1 MPNKFAQKV
10 AASKAAKAASSGK
23 SPRPKVDISDFL
35 DGGNIVESA
44 KADGRLLVLPGDSFI
59 PDPSQPRKTFDDA
72 RLQELRLSIETN
84 GQLQPIL
91 VGEKL
96 DNGKYPIIA
105 GERRWRAI
113 SNSNV
118 VTDVV
123 AIIRG
128 GSVDELNMLL
138 MQIDENERREQ
149 VSAIENALAIRRIVD
164 LCVAD
169 GKGQVYASELL
180 NISKGQLSKILALV
194 NAPSIVVNLSNDLGV
209 QDVEVLYGLS
219 KAFDK
224 NPDAVTELVEK
235 WESGSLD
242 GNLRQAV
249 KSLSESVKSESPKK
263 NEKTTK
269 KTPHPKT
276 GDVEINATRFDLELS
291 DDGGGVLIFKGAE
304 NQNVRLFVEADI
316 LSIIKLRFIN
326 IE

>member
-1 MPNKFAQKV
+1 MTNKFTESLKKEG
-10 AASKAAKAASSGK
+10 KAR
-23 SPRPKVDISDFL
+23 RPKVDINDFL
-35 DGGNIVESA
+35 GGDGVIESA

-194 NAPSIVVNLSNDLGV
+194 NAPSIVVSLSNDLGV

-249 KSLSESVKSESPKK
+249 KSLSESVKSERPKK
-263 NEKTTK
+263 NDKTAK
-269 KTPHPKT
+269 KNPQIKT

-304 NQNVRLFVEADI
+304 NQNIRLFVEADI